1 VILSAHYLGQAK
13 TGSNRGIYP
22 RGARC
27 TTCADTSL
35 RGPKSGHFCR
45 ASREATTST
54 RVTQGS
60 NSQSNRSRRAISG
73 AYSTYTLHLRFVDV
87 EIHDL
92 VLNSH
97 LPNGSPFSQEMCRVD
112 HDGLSGA
119 PGGVIRKQAF
129 AQGTYS
135 VGPCAKVR
143 RSKKNWARCDEC
155 GVRSKSFVPRDC
167 ALIDDRAARAAL
179 VSITVIHQ
187 SSA

>member
-1 VILSAHYLGQAK
+1 
-13 TGSNRGIYP
+13 
-22 RGARC
+22 
-27 TTCADTSL
+27 
-35 RGPKSGHFCR
+35 
-45 ASREATTST
+45 
-54 RVTQGS
+54 
-60 NSQSNRSRRAISG
+60 
-73 AYSTYTLHLRFVDV
+73 V

>member
-1 VILSAHYLGQAK
+1 MILSAHHLGQAK
-13 TGSNRGIYP
+13 AWSNRGIYP
-22 RGARC
+22 HGARC

-97 LPNGSPFSQEMCRVD
+97 LPSGSPFWLEMCRVGR
-112 HDGLSGA
+112 DGSSGA
-119 PGGVIRKQAF
+119 PGGVTRKQAF
-129 AQGTYS
+129 AQGAYS
-135 VGPCAKVR
+135 VSPCAKVR
-143 RSKKNWARCDEC
+143 QSRKFCARSDICCPRSHFRPRRCAVF
-155 GVRSKSFVPRDC
+155 GGHGP
-167 ALIDDRAARAAL
+167 
-179 VSITVIHQ
+179 
-187 SSA
+187 